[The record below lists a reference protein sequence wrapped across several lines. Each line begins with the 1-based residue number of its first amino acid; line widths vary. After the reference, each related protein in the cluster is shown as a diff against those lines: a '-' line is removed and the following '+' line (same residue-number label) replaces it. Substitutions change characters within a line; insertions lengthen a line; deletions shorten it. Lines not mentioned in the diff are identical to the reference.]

1 MGVPPPNTGEGLDYV
16 RPLETS
22 ISGASST
29 SPLLSYMVSGGLD
42 RPLVGHNLGTFGT
55 DPTQH
60 FSPLNFALSKT
71 NHLGTTE
78 CLLLREKIFSAH
90 PDLSLPMASNYL
102 AIADK
107 RSYQDANQNLL
118 NLHNRLVVHDLNLSA
133 SFEELEKFAD
143 EKAAYMV
150 QLAATFNGDS
160 KAAYTACSEYVQ
172 RYRFTPPDPIFYSG
186 VLSSCVN
193 RMCCHKWWKKN
204 ISTAQSRVLESVRR
218 DLLLVNKQHSPYSSV
233 IAKSNRSRQKA
244 KTANYLENTYMA
256 NGHGQVFSLK
266 QLSDVSVSNP

>member
-1 MGVPPPNTGEGLDYV
+1 MRHYDRGVVSKLKRTRQLRPARWVAVRLNQLTESKHVEPRMERWRTGVQIPPPPPNTGEGLDYV

-42 RPLVGHNLGTFGT
+42 RPLAGHNLGTFGT

-60 FSPLNFALSKT
+60 FSPLSFALSKT

-160 KAAYTACSEYVQ
+160 KAAYAACSEYVQ
-172 RYRFTPPDPIFYSG
+172 RLYW
-186 VLSSCVN
+186 SS
-193 RMCCHKWWKKN
+193 
-204 ISTAQSRVLESVRR
+204 
-218 DLLLVNKQHSPYSSV
+218 
-233 IAKSNRSRQKA
+233 
-244 KTANYLENTYMA
+244 
-256 NGHGQVFSLK
+256 
-266 QLSDVSVSNP
+266 